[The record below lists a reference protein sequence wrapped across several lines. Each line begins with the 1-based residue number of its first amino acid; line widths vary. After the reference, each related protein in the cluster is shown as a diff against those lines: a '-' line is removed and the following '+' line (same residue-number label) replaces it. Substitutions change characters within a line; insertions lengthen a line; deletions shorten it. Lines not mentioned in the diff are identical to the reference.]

1 MPQSQ
6 SVQDAVDHFRQQAW
20 CAKLLDAPGTT
31 TLIPSSRVDRSQD
44 TSGRI
49 LSQDEIFHTALN
61 YDGAV
66 PHILVVYQDYD
77 APGVPPPP
85 VPPGDASLG
94 NGKGLRFP
102 ITSVSVLWDIR
113 DHVRGFTGY
122 AHGGF
127 LGAIM
132 DEAMGTFTYT
142 NYQVQATK
150 DAEAELAGKEW
161 TRAPGVVD
169 MGSGGRSLTAFMNV
183 KFKRPVST
191 PSTIVSTT
199 TLNRIDGRK
208 MFFDVEIRDGTG
220 AVCTTCE
227 GMWVSESPMSAPLSA
242 VAASTV
248 SASSKL

>member
-6 SVQDAVDHFRQQAW
+6 SVQDAIDHFRQQAW
-20 CAKLLDAPGTT
+20 CAKLLDAPGTNC
-31 TLIPSSRVDRSQD
+31 LMPSSRIDRSKD

-49 LSQDEIFHTALN
+49 LSQDELFHTALN
-61 YDGAV
+61 NDGAV

-94 NGKGLRFP
+94 TGQGLRFP
-102 ITSVSVLWDIR
+102 LVSVSVLWDLR

-132 DEAMGTFTYT
+132 DESMGTFIYI

-150 DAEAELAGKEW
+150 DAEADERGQKW

-169 MGSGGRSLTAFMNV
+169 MGSGGRTLTAFMNV

-191 PSTIVSTT
+191 PSTIISTT

-208 MFFDVEIRDGTG
+208 LFFDIEIRDGTG
-220 AVCTTCE
+220 AVCSTCE
-227 GMWVSESPMSAPLSA
+227 GMWVNEQPLTTGA
-242 VAASTV
+242 LTAG
-248 SASSKL
+248 ASSKL